1 MSSYRMILTV
11 LDRRLEE
18 EYIAFFRRNNI
29 LQYSTMLGCGTA
41 TKSILDYLGIE
52 NNEKIIVKFLI
63 PRGKVAP
70 LFAGLVGKMGINLP
84 GTGIAMSIPVES
96 IGGTSSLKYLTDG
109 QENVPTEENS
119 MKDAIYSLIVVIA
132 EKSHSDMVMDA
143 AREAGARGGTVVHA
157 KGAGKEDGA
166 KFFGV
171 SIMPEKE
178 LIYIAVRHSDK
189 DRVMRSIME
198 KAGQGTEAKSVLF
211 SIPVEDIVGLTTLM
225 EPEQQA

>member
-1 MSSYRMILTV
+1 MSSYHMILTV

-18 EYIAFFRRNNI
+18 DYIAFFRKNNI
-29 LQYSTMLGCGTA
+29 HQFCAALGCGTA
-41 TKSILDYLGIE
+41 TKSILDYLGVE
-52 NNEKIIVKFLI
+52 NNEKIVINFIV
-63 PRGKVAP
+63 PGGKVAP
-70 LFAGLVGKMGINLP
+70 LFAGLVGRMGINLP

-96 IGGTSSLKYLTDG
+96 IGGSSSLKYLTEG
-109 QENVPTEENS
+109 QENAPAEESS
-119 MKDAIYSLIVVIA
+119 MKETIYSLIVVIA

-143 AREAGARGGTVVHA
+143 ARAAGARGGTVVHA
-157 KGAGKEDGA
+157 KGAGKESAA

-198 KAGQGTEAKSVLF
+198 KAGHNTEAKSVVF
-211 SIPVEDIVGLTTLM
+211 SLPVEDIVGLTTLM